1 MPDYDL
7 TLPDDFDGKVRL
19 FPLPN
24 VVMFPGIIQGLH
36 IHEPRYREMMADAV
50 ADDGLITLAVELQGA
65 AGSAS
70 RSRLFPL
77 VCIGRIVS
85 HTRLEDGCYNLLL
98 LGLRR
103 ARLIA
108 EFTTTRAWRTA
119 RVDLVRDSCLASA
132 EEVNAL
138 RDRLMETFRSMAAVA
153 GIDLEPFNSVD
164 PRQVPLGLLADT
176 IAYTSSLPLADMLTV
191 LETIDV
197 AARAERV
204 VGLIEA
210 KLARGSTA
218 GERGFPPE
226 FSPN

>member
-24 VVMFPGIIQGLH
+24 VVLFPGIIQGLH
-36 IHEPRYREMMADAV
+36 IFEPRYREMMADAV
-50 ADDGLITLAVELQGA
+50 AHDGLITMAVELRDPAVQPVA
-65 AGSAS
+65 P
-70 RSRLFPL
+70 RLFPL

-85 HTRLEDGCYNLLL
+85 HTLLDDGRYNLLL

-108 EFTTTRAWRTA
+108 EFTTSRAWRTA
-119 RVDLVRDSCLASA
+119 RVDLVRESCSA
-132 EEVNAL
+132 PPDEISSL
-138 RDRLMETFRSMAAVA
+138 RDRLMDAFRTMASGA
-153 GIDLEPFNSVD
+153 GIDLEPFNNVD
-164 PRQVPLGLLADT
+164 PRQIPLGMLADT
-176 IAYTSSLPLADMLTV
+176 IAYTSSLPLKDMLTV

-197 AARAERV
+197 AVRADRV
-204 VGLIEA
+204 IQLVRA
-210 KLARGSTA
+210 KLAGSQMDHD
-218 GERGFPPE
+218 RGFPPE